1 MKRKTRKKEGIIRD
15 TMGKI
20 YIQHKWTKPD
30 TIESELSPSAIPITS
45 VIPSGLY
52 SLPVI
57 PVLQPS
63 VVFALPISSRVAASI
78 SSGVSALPALPVSSV
93 VFALPISSRVAAS
106 ISSGVSA
113 FPALPVSSVVFAYII
128 YYNNCT
134 WDVGIIGDVEFIG
147 DARDVVIIGDAKDVE
162 IIGDAG
168 DVGIIGDVEIIG
180 DARDVVIIAMF
191 SLEIMKIK

>member
-15 TMGKI
+15 AMGKI
-20 YIQHKWTKPD
+20 YIQHKWAKPD

-57 PVLQPS
+57 PVLQP
-63 VVFALPISSRVAASI
+63 
-78 SSGVSALPALPVSSV
+78 SGVSALPALPVSSV

-180 DARDVVIIAMF
+180 DARDVAMF